1 MKDEIKGKADEL
13 KGKLTGDK
21 SEEMKGK
28 AEQAGDKVRRD
39 ARDLRDDLTEGGE
52 TPAGD
57 RTTSAATRAGREPTL
72 SGKAQDQRLDH
83 GPGADSFFTGRYAHE
98 RLRSGE

>member
-28 AEQAGDKVRRD
+28 AEQAGDKVRRN
-39 ARDLRDDLTEGGE
+39 ARDLRDDLTEGSD

-57 RTTSAATRAGREPTL
+57 PDDVRGDKSW
-72 SGKAQDQRLDH
+72 
-83 GPGADSFFTGRYAHE
+83 
-98 RLRSGE
+98 